1 MMCMIICSIL
11 SQLLQNQDIRHVC
24 RKFNI
29 RVVRWTLR
37 SMLTKVKDTLD
48 YLLIQCGI
56 SYPLQLRPSLHR
68 RDQTETGDE
77 TEGTPRCLQ
86 RGMMEK
92 SAVAEH
98 AWEHHHPIHRE
109 ETTVLDHDRGQ
120 ELLVKEALHI

>member
-29 RVVRWTLR
+29 RVVWRTLR

-56 SYPLQLRPSLHR
+56 SYPLHAAAAKSSL
-68 RDQTETGDE
+68 DPGPEVSCWNVE
-77 TEGTPRCLQ
+77 EASYISRC
-86 RGMMEK
+86 
-92 SAVAEH
+92 
-98 AWEHHHPIHRE
+98 
-109 ETTVLDHDRGQ
+109 
-120 ELLVKEALHI
+120 